1 MQLILLGL
9 ALAIFMHDTPE
20 VAELGVVL
28 PVGWMMVWVWAPK
41 LAIVLLYA
49 WACRRT
55 TKRLGQPGG
64 IRSINR
70 LNRLTAVLPIF
81 ALASFVIDLWA
92 GLLSGLRGAP
102 AAGMTGPRDWVLLD
116 EIAVML
122 PTLGVLA
129 FSYWLY
135 YPIDRRMREATLF
148 HRADRGL
155 PIYPVWTRGQYVTAQ
170 LRNQFAM
177 VLGPLLVI
185 MAWSET
191 LVKLR
196 AADVIGDT
204 TQLWL
209 MPGGAGA
216 AFILAPL
223 LMRKMWDTVP
233 LPPGPIRDKLL
244 AMCDRHRVAVRD
256 LLLWRTF
263 GGMINAAVMGLFGRV
278 RFILLSDGLLDQV
291 SEREVEAVMAH
302 ELAHVRLRHLWWLL
316 ISAAAG
322 VAVLSAAGEALLATG
337 IEWPTWAIATM
348 YAAGLAFWALQFG
361 WVSRRIERQADT
373 FGARHMTTVHAERS
387 TPPPREATGATNRSD
402 ALESPTPPNP
412 ATRFDEFGVDSMV
425 GALQRVA
432 DLNHIA
438 TTRRSWRHGSIAWRQ
453 QYLRTLIGQPL
464 AHPPIDRLM
473 RKINAVCL
481 GVLVISI
488 VWGVI
493 G

>member
-9 ALAIFMHDTPE
+9 ALAVFMHDTPE
-20 VAELGVVL
+20 VAGLGVVL
-28 PVGWMMVWVWAPK
+28 PTGWLMAWVLLPK
-41 LAIVLLYA
+41 LLLAAGYA

-55 TKRLGQPGG
+55 TKKLGRPGG
-64 IRSINR
+64 MRSLNR
-70 LNRLTAVLPIF
+70 LNRLAGVFPVL
-81 ALASFVIDLWA
+81 ALGSFVLDLWA
-92 GLLSGLRGAP
+92 GLLSWLRGATPHSATFP
-102 AAGMTGPRDWVLLD
+102 AGGPRDWVLVD
-116 EIAVML
+116 EVAVML
-122 PTLGVLA
+122 PTLGLLA
-129 FSYWLY
+129 FSYAVY
-135 YPIDRRMREATLF
+135 YPIDRRLREATLF
-148 HRADRGL
+148 SRADEGL
-155 PIYPVWTRGQYVTAQ
+155 PIYPVWTRGQFVVAQ

-196 AADVIGDT
+196 AAEVIGDT

-209 MPGGAGA
+209 MPAGAGV
-216 AFILAPL
+216 AFVLAPL

-233 LPPGPIRDKLL
+233 LPPGPIREKLL
-244 AMCDRHRVAVRD
+244 SMCDRHGVAVRD

-291 SEREVEAVMAH
+291 SDREVEAVMAH

-316 ISAAAG
+316 INAAGG
-322 VAVLSAAGEALLATG
+322 VAVLSALGDALLAV
-337 IEWPTWAIATM
+337 EMDWPMWAQ
-348 YAAGLAFWALQFG
+348 AALAAIGLGLWALGFG

-373 FGARHMTTVHAERS
+373 FGARHMTLVHAERGRAS
-387 TPPPREATGATNRSD
+387 VGETTLTSELPAMANNPP
-402 ALESPTPPNP
+402 
-412 ATRFDEFGVDSMV
+412 TRFDEFGVESMI

-453 QYLRTLIGQPL
+453 GHLRSLVGRPL
-464 AHPPIDRLM
+464 NRAPIDRQM
-473 RKINAVCL
+473 RKINAVGL
-481 GVLVISI
+481 GALLISMA
-488 VWGVI
+488 VSFAG
-493 G
+493 

>member
-20 VAELGVVL
+20 VAALGVVL
-28 PVGWMMVWVWAPK
+28 PTGWLMLWVWLPK
-41 LAIVLLYA
+41 LVIGLAYA

-55 TKRLGQPGG
+55 TKKLGRPGG
-64 IRSINR
+64 LRSLNR
-70 LNRLTAVLPIF
+70 LNRITGILPVF
-81 ALASFVIDLWA
+81 ALASFVLDLWA
-92 GLLSGLRGAP
+92 GLLSWLRGAP

-116 EIAVML
+116 ELVVML
-122 PTLGVLA
+122 PTLGLLA
-129 FSYWLY
+129 FSYAVY
-135 YPIDRRMREATLF
+135 YPVDRRLREATLLS
-148 HRADRGL
+148 RADQGL
-155 PIYPVWTRGQYVTAQ
+155 PIYPVWTRGQFVTAQ

-196 AADVIGDT
+196 AADVIGDA

-209 MPGGAGA
+209 MPGGAA
-216 AFILAPL
+216 LAFVFAPL
-223 LMRKMWDTVP
+223 VMRKMWDTVP
-233 LPPGPIRDKLL
+233 LPDGPIRVKLL
-244 AMCDRHRVAVRD
+244 AMCVRHRVAVSD

-291 SEREVEAVMAH
+291 SDREIEAVMAH

-316 ISAAAG
+316 INAAAG

-337 IEWPTWAIATM
+337 IAWPVWGELVM
-348 YAAGLAFWALQFG
+348 GAAGLGLWALGFG

-373 FGARHMTTVHAERS
+373 FGARHMTIVHAERVGS
-387 TPPPREATGATNRSD
+387 TRGELTYAVGHEPAMATR
-402 ALESPTPPNP
+402 
-412 ATRFDEFGVDSMV
+412 RFDEFGVDSMV

-453 QYLRTLIGQPL
+453 RYLHSLVGQPL
-464 AHPPIDRLM
+464 RHPPIDRLM
-473 RKINAVCL
+473 RKVNALSL
-481 GVLVISI
+481 GVLLISI
-488 VWGVI
+488 AWSVLG
-493 G
+493 

>member
-20 VAELGVVL
+20 VAALGVVL
-28 PVGWMMVWVWAPK
+28 PTGWLMVWVWTPK
-41 LAIVLLYA
+41 LVIGLVYA

-55 TKRLGQPGG
+55 TKKLGRPGG
-64 IRSINR
+64 LRSLNR
-70 LNRLTAVLPIF
+70 LNRVTGVLPIF
-81 ALASFVIDLWA
+81 ALASFVLDLWA
-92 GLLSGLRGAP
+92 GFLSWLRGAP

-116 EIAVML
+116 ELVVML
-122 PTLGVLA
+122 PTLGLLA
-129 FSYWLY
+129 FSYAVY
-135 YPIDRRMREATLF
+135 YPVDRRLREATLLS
-148 HRADRGL
+148 RADAGL
-155 PIYPVWTRGQYVTAQ
+155 PIYRVWTRGQFVTAQ

-196 AADVIGDT
+196 AMEVIGDT
-204 TQLWL
+204 AQLWL
-209 MPGGAGA
+209 MPGGAA
-216 AFILAPL
+216 IAFMFAPL
-223 LMRKMWDTVP
+223 VMRKMWDTVP
-233 LPPGPIRDKLL
+233 LPEGPIREKLL
-244 AMCDRHRVAVRD
+244 AMCVRHGVAVRD

-291 SEREVEAVMAH
+291 GDREIEAVMAH

-316 ISAAAG
+316 INAAAS

-337 IEWPTWAIATM
+337 IAWPTWVQGLM
-348 YAAGLAFWALQFG
+348 GAAGLATWALGFG

-373 FGARHMTTVHAERS
+373 FGARHMTIVHAEHVGS
-387 TPPPREATGATNRSD
+387 TRGEMTYAEGHD
-402 ALESPTPPNP
+402 P
-412 ATRFDEFGVDSMV
+412 ATATRRFDIFGVESMV

-453 QYLRTLIGQPL
+453 RYLRSLVGQPL
-464 AHPPIDRLM
+464 CHPPIDRLM
-473 RKINAVCL
+473 RKVNALGL
-481 GVLVISI
+481 GVLVITV
-488 VWGVI
+488 VWAVMS
-493 G
+493 